1 MIMENTNEL
10 KAMIYNSILKEIFD
24 ILSEDCRNQ
33 VMNILDEK
41 MEHFKTIAMSNAMDI
56 EEIRAKYVIYNDL
69 KNLVWLQILWL
80 QKLIKFL

>member
-1 MIMENTNEL
+1 VKITDKFKNMIMENTNEL

-69 KNLVWLQILWL
+69 KNLV
-80 QKLIKFL
+80 

>member
-1 MIMENTNEL
+1 MENTNEL

-69 KNLVWLQILWL
+69 KNLV
-80 QKLIKFL
+80 

>member
-1 MIMENTNEL
+1 MKITDKFKNMIMENTNEL

-69 KNLVWLQILWL
+69 KNLV
-80 QKLIKFL
+80 

>member
-1 MIMENTNEL
+1 MKITDKFKNMIMENTNEL

-41 MEHFKTIAMSNAMDI
+41 MEHFKTIAMSNTMDI

-69 KNLVWLQILWL
+69 KNLV
-80 QKLIKFL
+80 